1 MMSLYKGIFWI
12 KNIDNYDPI
21 AIKEF
26 GLTKENGIESILLKT
41 DMSDHY
47 LCYLDKEV

>member
-21 AIKEF
+21 AIKE
-26 GLTKENGIESILLKT
+26 
-41 DMSDHY
+41 
-47 LCYLDKEV
+47 LCDNMGDF